1 MFTIPNEAI
10 FYINVGILVFYVL
23 MFFFGY
29 RKGFLYQI
37 LITIGSLVAFFASW
51 RYAPVFAARFHV
63 VNEGMVPKELSLFK
77 SVIATYANEL
87 LWYFILF
94 FALKFVFGILT
105 RIVQKIRRVPVIKQV
120 SGLLGGL
127 LGLLTATVWI
137 LVVCVFLNTSIIKN
151 GVEIKEKSW
160 LGQIQNSASVA
171 ISSFALPEEDSK
183 PFAKLV
189 QNFENLDEN
198 DKKALDKWLSSHGFE
213 SIEDNEIEQ

>member
-171 ISSFALPEEDSK
+171 ISSVALPEEDSK